1 MDTQHTNQP
10 EQACRPLDHLAAV
23 GWLYPEAWRQID
35 RFINSKGKNGL
46 PDWPEWCFLPM
57 EAFYAII
64 SQEAGVVR
72 LPPHLLPDVA
82 RLAAVGTWRYTQGIY
97 RFDPDVCDAV
107 MSAGISSGVSCEALY
122 RLPEWCVYIETPGK
136 EWGGMPLHGFFAH
149 MEYDTEKGT
158 ATLRLLLDCEE
169 GLFSFPVRLG
179 ADALDGAVSQATEA
193 AHVQATGGGRF
204 SGTPPEDAGAD
215 LAGSL
220 EPLVSMVLYLCGEDG
235 DIGGQGDATPGK
247 PKRKR
252 TQEEGRLFRADAHF
266 GYALETPR
274 RRDVGVRTGVALWH
288 AWVLDWEE

>member
-35 RFINSKGKNGL
+35 RFINSKGKGGL

-57 EAFYAII
+57 AAFYAIV
-64 SQEAGVVR
+64 SQEADIVH

-97 RFDPDVCDAV
+97 RFDSDVCDAV
-107 MSAGISSGVSCEALY
+107 MSARISSGVSCEALY

-136 EWGGMPLHGFFAH
+136 EWGGMPLHGFFAYL
-149 MEYDTEKGT
+149 ECNTEKGR

-169 GLFSFPVRLG
+169 GLFSFPVHLC
-179 ADALDGAVSQATEA
+179 ADALGGAVSQATEA
-193 AHVQATGGGRF
+193 AHVQAMGGGRF
-204 SGTPPEDAGAD
+204 SGIPPADAGTD
-215 LAGSL
+215 LSGSL
-220 EPLVSMVLYLCGEDG
+220 EPLVSMVLYLCGEG
-235 DIGGQGDATPGK
+235 EGISGQGGIP
-247 PKRKR
+247 PNSPMSKR
-252 TQEEGRLFRADAHF
+252 TQEEGLLFRADAHF

-274 RRDVGVRTGVALWH
+274 RRDVGVRTGVTLWH
-288 AWVLDWEE
+288 AWELTGEE